1 MNPIPYQ
8 PLPVD
13 TVPNCTLPTYGG
25 WIQQIEESD
34 PTQVQFTVAPC
45 GSALNVFTNGTFVDF
60 DTDWNPSGT
69 WDFSGNKACSQVGSS
84 DLIQQNV
91 TLPSGY
97 IMQFII
103 DVELFAGSVIIST
116 NLGLAGVI
124 NTSGETTIAVASD
137 GITNFNIFVDTN
149 SAACVRNIRLMPI
162 NNRWRVDLQ
171 TAEGDYVDTLTGA
184 SFDVARNFLTV
195 GFDWNDL
202 SVSEGCYRL
211 AFFDPCEC
219 NQFGF
224 IGDDFIIGGGA
235 ESRQIRLVSGEGG
248 VPGDGTI
255 TAINTTGGASQ
266 TQFRKT
272 NVICPNVEYTFT
284 YTVSGLNVGDEFQL
298 RAGIAFGTTR
308 TTDGTY
314 TDVLTS
320 AHSGVL
326 PSHLRWIFNFPQ
338 DNLTGVTITD
348 FSMEAVNPTPTYF
361 TVPFQLVADG
371 SCTTLFNACGNI
383 DQFNMGF
390 ATIDAGGHIAGQTG
404 FSPRIRLE
412 GTLRGT
418 GYDGERSSYEFSTG
432 RKVVTHMRTH
442 KRREFTFYAPEYV
455 HDFMNLLRGF
465 DNVYINGDA
474 VFSMDDEYPSMSTEP
489 DTDMA
494 AVTLAF
500 NNRTELTENVRTTSL
515 SAGGCSVNGTT
526 LLTNRAQKP
535 TDFNVQGGKRPFIL
549 G

>member
-45 GSALNVFTNGTFVDF
+45 GSALNVFTNGTFVDG

-84 DLIQQNV
+84 DFIQQNV

-103 DVELFAGSVIIST
+103 DVELFAGSVIVST

-124 NTSGETTIAVASD
+124 NTSGETTIAVASN
-137 GITNFNIFVDTN
+137 GITNFNIFVDLS

-195 GFDWNDL
+195 GFNWNDL
-202 SVSEGCYRL
+202 AVSEGCYRL

-219 NQFGF
+219 SQFGF
-224 IGDDFIIGGGA
+224 IGDELEMPRQWQIVDGATATGGVIGGVMAAISFAGA
-235 ESRQIRLVSGEGG
+235 AA
-248 VPGDGTI
+248 I
-255 TAINTTGGASQ
+255 TFQMS
-266 TQFRKT
+266 
-272 NVICPNVEYTFT
+272 NVICPNVAYTFT
-284 YTVSGLNVGDEFQL
+284 YTLTGMSAGDEFRL
-298 RAGIAFGTTR
+298 RAGSVNGVLR
-308 TTDGTY
+308 TADGTY
-314 TDVLTS
+314 TETITSTHAGGLPFVLRAAFTL
-320 AHSGVL
+320 AG
-326 PSHLRWIFNFPQ
+326 
-338 DNLTGVTITD
+338 TGSFSMTD

-390 ATIDAGGHIAGQTG
+390 AAIDAGGNIAGQTG

-455 HDFMNLLRGF
+455 HDFMNLMRGF

-494 AVTLAF
+494 AVTLVF